1 MKGVLMGIWFNLVDY
16 FFKVGDVGYYDFK
29 IWVFYW

>member
-1 MKGVLMGIWFNLVDY
+1 MGIWFNLVDY

-29 IWVFYW
+29 IWVVYW